1 MVKGDGPALLGRD
14 WLSQLQL
21 DWKEINF
28 VHSGP
33 SKTQFLLTKFAT
45 LFSPDLGTIHGTK
58 IDIPLKPNAQPKFSK
73 LNQFLICCI
82 KKVEK
87 ELDRLLSE
95 GVLEPVQFS
104 KWAAPIVSVV
114 KQDGSISICGDYK
127 QTVNQASFVDPYPLP
142 RIDDLF
148 TSLSGGKI
156 LQIGSLKGLP
166 TTGTG
171 RIVLRTHDYQYP

>member
-33 SKTQFLLTKFAT
+33 SKIQFLLTKFAT

-58 IDIPLKPNAQPKFSK
+58 IDIPLKPNAQPKFFK
-73 LNQFLICCI
+73 ARPVPYMLRT
-82 KKVEK
+82 KVEK

-104 KWAAPIVSVV
+104 K
-114 KQDGSISICGDYK
+114 
-127 QTVNQASFVDPYPLP
+127 
-142 RIDDLF
+142 
-148 TSLSGGKI
+148 
-156 LQIGSLKGLP
+156 
-166 TTGTG
+166 
-171 RIVLRTHDYQYP
+171 